1 MSTVYIK
8 IAETW
13 QMEHIF
19 SSMFGHKTGSTDAV
33 ANVGNCKKLK
43 LKYLSFDME
52 GRCQEKKDT
61 TLAKIT
67 KSVWEP
73 KWCQVSNNNLELHIP
88 ETRL

>member
-1 MSTVYIK
+1 
-8 IAETW
+8 
-13 QMEHIF
+13 MEHMF

-61 TLAKIT
+61 TLAKNYKKCVRTKMVPSVKQQFIT
-67 KSVWEP
+67 S
-73 KWCQVSNNNLELHIP
+73 H
-88 ETRL
+88 TRD

>member
-1 MSTVYIK
+1 
-8 IAETW
+8 
-13 QMEHIF
+13 MEHMF

-67 KSVWEP
+67 KSV
-73 KWCQVSNNNLELHIP
+73 
-88 ETRL
+88 